1 MDNEDNETN
10 GEDFFD
16 DECGV
21 MLDLDPETRIWQIRA
36 KGSAASLMFLL
47 VDASPHSLM
56 TKLLEEAK
64 FDQVMRSYD
73 VY

>member
-1 MDNEDNETN
+1 MDDEPFDEPPD
-10 GEDFFD
+10 EDF
-16 DECGV
+16 GV

-36 KGSAASLMFLL
+36 RGTAATLMFLL

-56 TKLLEEAK
+56 NKLLEEAK

>member
-1 MDNEDNETN
+1 
-10 GEDFFD
+10 
-16 DECGV
+16 

-36 KGSAASLMFLL
+36 KGTAATLMFLL

-56 TKLLEEAK
+56 NKLLEDAK

>member
-1 MDNEDNETN
+1 
-10 GEDFFD
+10 
-16 DECGV
+16 

-36 KGSAASLMFLL
+36 RGSAASLMFLL